1 MSLNEVENMMNLK
14 ETINFKTLREK
25 GPNSIDVKGDEVV
38 QVVSKGSDIKV
49 IISQEFFLNLLSCK
63 NELLKRSGKK
73 EERTVDIEERLKAFE
88 DKLAKVLKTSDESG
102 EGRKWQG
109 GRKKVGNY

>member
-1 MSLNEVENMMNLK
+1 MMNLK

-25 GPNSIDVKGDEVV
+25 GPSAIDVKGDEVV

-63 NELLKRSGKK
+63 NELLKRAGKK
-73 EERTVDIEERLKAFE
+73 DEKTVDVEERLKAFE
-88 DKLAKVLKTSDESG
+88 DKLSKVMKATEESG
-102 EGRKWQG
+102 EGRKWQDG
-109 GRKKVGNY
+109 QKTVGNY

>member
-1 MSLNEVENMMNLK
+1 MMNLK

-25 GPNSIDVKGDEVV
+25 GPSAIEVKGDEVV

-63 NELLKRSGKK
+63 NELLKRAGKK
-73 EERTVDIEERLKAFE
+73 DEKTVDIEERLKAFE
-88 DKLAKVLKTSDESG
+88 DKLSKVMKATEESE
-102 EGRKWQG
+102 EGRKWQD
-109 GRKKVGNY
+109 GRKTVGNY

>member
-1 MSLNEVENMMNLK
+1 MMNLK

-25 GPNSIDVKGDEVV
+25 GPSAIEVKGDEVV

-63 NELLKRSGKK
+63 NELLKRAGKK
-73 EERTVDIEERLKAFE
+73 DEKTVDVEERLKVFE
-88 DKLAKVLKTSDESG
+88 DKLSKAMKATEESE
-102 EGRKWQG
+102 EGRKWQDG
-109 GRKKVGNY
+109 QKTVGNY

>member
-1 MSLNEVENMMNLK
+1 MNLK

-25 GPNSIDVKGDEVV
+25 GPSAIEVKGDEVV

-63 NELLKRSGKK
+63 NELLKRAGKK
-73 EERTVDIEERLKAFE
+73 DEKTVDIEERLKAFE
-88 DKLAKVLKTSDESG
+88 DKLSKVMKATEESE
-102 EGRKWQG
+102 EGRKWQDG
-109 GRKKVGNY
+109 QKTVGNY